1 VEASPYL
8 IYCAVVPNIAG
19 HTCAEAEEETSPSWL
34 TADAEAASQVGL
46 LESRD
51 LTQSPVRGVWLLLL
65 KFSPGHIKRLTFK

>member
-1 VEASPYL
+1 VEASSYR

-19 HTCAEAEEETSPSWL
+19 YTCAEAEETSPSWL

-51 LTQSPVRGVWLLLL
+51 LTLSSSYPLVA
-65 KFSPGHIKRLTFK
+65 